1 MTKFFRTRD
10 LIISILAIF
19 ALYQTWNEN
28 SHLEFS
34 LETKWFVQN
43 DIPHNHLISVSS
55 VYDINNDGFD
65 ELVTVENNK
74 ELKVFNFVIFILLK
88 KKYLYIYFFF

>member
-1 MTKFFRTRD
+1 MSGFFRSRD
-10 LIISILAIF
+10 FIILVMVIF

-43 DIPHNHLISVSS
+43 DQPHEHLYSVSS
-55 VYDINNDGFD
+55 VYDIDNNGFD
-65 ELVTVENNK
+65 ELVTVMDNTH
-74 ELKVFNFVIFILLK
+74 LKVCPY
-88 KKYLYIYFFF
+88 YLFSEEYFHF